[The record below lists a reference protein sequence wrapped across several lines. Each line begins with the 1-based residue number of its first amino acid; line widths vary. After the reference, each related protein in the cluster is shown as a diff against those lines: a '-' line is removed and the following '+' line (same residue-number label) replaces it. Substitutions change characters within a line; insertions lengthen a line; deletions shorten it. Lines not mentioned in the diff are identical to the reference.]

1 MKKLLKQACEKTDSA
16 ELFRAKSK
24 TIPVNF
30 EVNRL
35 KSIDIS
41 ESEGK
46 ALRVINKG
54 KIGFSTSTGDED
66 FDLIVKKAVATS
78 EFGSTASFD
87 FPGEMKKENK
97 EKKSLAIYDEKVV
110 DKSIEEMV
118 KIGEG
123 IIERIKDFN
132 PKLRCDVTILKD
144 LSEVEYL
151 NSRGGNFSYLK
162 TAIAYS
168 LMVQQTE
175 EQDMLMVYSSLE
187 SGKDDLN
194 AKELTSEII
203 ENLKW
208 GEKIVS
214 VGSGKMPVIF
224 TPKAALVLILSI
236 ISGLNGKM
244 VLKKISPLTS
254 QKNKKLWSDLLT
266 LYSDGTIDFA
276 LGSAPFDDEG
286 VEMKRIPLVEK
297 GEIKNFYYDLQTAG
311 MVGVESTGNGLR
323 SGIQSEPVPGIS
335 NLIMEEGE
343 VSFQDMVKDISEG
356 IIIDQ
361 VLGLG
366 QGNIISG
373 AFSNN
378 VQLGYKIEKGKIVGR
393 VKDVMIAGNA
403 LEELKN
409 IAALGN
415 KAKWVEGKYKFPHIY
430 LKSLSVSAKVCQ
442 GDGSPD
448 NIQVIR

>member
-1 MKKLLKQACEKTDSA
+1 MEKFLQQICKKVNSA
-16 ELFRAKSK
+16 ELFKVKSK

-30 EVNRL
+30 EVNRI

-54 KIGFSTSTGDED
+54 MIGFSSSTGNED
-66 FDLIVKKAVATS
+66 FDLIVEKAVATS

-87 FPGEMKKENK
+87 FPGEMKRENK
-97 EKKSLAIYDEKVV
+97 KKKNIDIYDEKVA

-118 KIGEG
+118 KVGEG
-123 IIERIKDFN
+123 IIERMKDFN
-132 PKLRCDVTILKD
+132 RKLRCDVTILKD
-144 LSEVEYL
+144 YSEIEYL
-151 NSRGGNFSYLK
+151 NSRGGNFSYPK
-162 TAIAYS
+162 TTIAYS
-168 LMVQQTE
+168 VMAQQIE
-175 EQDMLMVYSSLE
+175 DQDMLMIYSSLE
-187 SGKDDLN
+187 SGKDNLD

-203 ENLKW
+203 ENLEW
-208 GEKIVS
+208 GEKIIPVE
-214 VGSGKMPVIF
+214 SGKMPVIF
-224 TPKAALVLILSI
+224 TPKAALVLILPI

-244 VLKKISPLTS
+244 VLKKISPLAA

-286 VEMKRIPLVEK
+286 VEMKRVPLVEK

-311 MVGVESTGNGLR
+311 MSQVESTGNGLR
-323 SGIQSEPVPGIS
+323 AGLQSEPVPGIS
-335 NLIMEEGE
+335 NLVMGEGE
-343 VSFQDMVKDISEG
+343 VSFKEMIKDISEG
-356 IIIDQ
+356 IVIDQ

-393 VKDVMIAGNA
+393 IKDVMIAGNA
-403 LEELKN
+403 IKELKN

-430 LKSLSVSAKVCQ
+430 LKSLSVSAKK
-442 GDGSPD
+442 
-448 NIQVIR
+448 

>member
-1 MKKLLKQACEKTDSA
+1 MEKLLQQACKEVDSA
-16 ELFRAKSK
+16 ELFRVKSK
-24 TIPVNF
+24 TVPVNF

-54 KIGFSTSTGDED
+54 RIGFSSSTGSEG
-66 FDLIVKKAVATS
+66 FDSLVEKAAATS
-78 EFGSTASFD
+78 EFGSEAYFD
-87 FPGEMKKENK
+87 FSGETKRSRK
-97 EKKSLAIYDEKVV
+97 EKINVYDKKVA

-118 KIGEG
+118 KVGEN
-123 IIERIKDFN
+123 IIDRMKDFN
-132 PKLRCDVTILKD
+132 RKLRYDVTILKD
-144 LSEVEYL
+144 CSGIEYL
-151 NSRGGNFSYLK
+151 NSRGGNFSYNK

-168 LMVQQTE
+168 VMAQQIE
-175 EQDMLMVYSSLE
+175 DQDMLIIESSLE
-187 SGKDDLN
+187 SGKDNLN
-194 AKELTSEII
+194 VEELTSEII

-208 GEKIVS
+208 GDKIVP
-214 VGSGKMPVIF
+214 VESGKMPVIF
-224 TPKAALVLILSI
+224 TPKAALVLILPI
-236 ISGLNGKM
+236 ISGLNGKI
-244 VLKKISPLTS
+244 VLKKISPLAS
-254 QKNKKLWSDLLT
+254 QKNKKLWSDMLT

-286 VEMKRIPLVEK
+286 IEMKRIPLVEK

-311 MVGVESTGNGLR
+311 MAGVESTGNGLR
-323 SGIQSEPVPGIS
+323 AGIQSEPVPSIS
-335 NLIMEEGE
+335 NLIMEEGK
-343 VSFQDMVKDISEG
+343 VSFSEMIKDIKEG

-403 LEELKN
+403 IEELKN
-409 IAALGN
+409 ISALGD
-415 KAKWVEGKYKFPHIY
+415 KSKWISGKYKFPHIY
-430 LKSLSVSAKVCQ
+430 LKSLSVSAKK
-442 GDGSPD
+442 
-448 NIQVIR
+448 

>member
-1 MKKLLKQACEKTDSA
+1 MEKLLQQVCKEVDSA
-16 ELFRAKSK
+16 ELFKVKSR

-35 KSIDIS
+35 KSIDIF

-54 KIGFSTSTGDED
+54 KIGFSSSTGNED
-66 FDLIVKKAVATS
+66 PDLIVEKAVATS

-87 FPGEMKKENK
+87 FPGDIKRSGK
-97 EKKSLAIYDEKVV
+97 EKINVHDKKVA
-110 DKSIEEMV
+110 DKNLEEMIKV
-118 KIGEG
+118 GED
-123 IIERIKDFN
+123 IIERMKDFN
-132 PKLRCDVTILKD
+132 RKLRYDVTIFKD
-144 LSEVEYL
+144 YSEIEYL
-151 NSRGGNFSYLK
+151 NSQGGNFSYNK

-168 LMVQQTE
+168 LMAQQIE
-175 EQDMLMVYSSLE
+175 DQDMLIIESSLV
-187 SGKDDLN
+187 SGKDNLN

-203 ENLKW
+203 KNLKW
-208 GEKIVS
+208 GDKIVP
-214 VGSGKMPVIF
+214 VESGKMPVIF
-224 TPKAALVLILSI
+224 TPKAALALILPI

-244 VLKKISPLTS
+244 VLKKISPLAS
-254 QKNKKLWSDLLT
+254 RKNKKLWSDLLT
-266 LYSDGTIDFA
+266 LYSDGTIDFS

-286 VEMKRIPLVEK
+286 IEMKRVPLVKK

-311 MVGVESTGNGLR
+311 MAGVESTGNGLR
-323 SGIQSEPVPGIS
+323 ASSQSEPIPGIS
-335 NLIMEEGE
+335 NLIMREGN
-343 VSFQDMVKDISEG
+343 VSFKEMVKDISKG

-403 LEELKN
+403 IEDLKN
-409 IAALGN
+409 IVALGD
-415 KAKWVEGKYKFPHIY
+415 KPKWISGKYKFPHIY
-430 LKSLSVSAKVCQ
+430 LKSLSVSAKK
-442 GDGSPD
+442 
-448 NIQVIR
+448 

>member
-1 MKKLLKQACEKTDSA
+1 MEKLLQQACKEVDSA
-16 ELFRAKSK
+16 ELFRVKSK
-24 TIPVNF
+24 TVPVNF

-54 KIGFSTSTGDED
+54 RIGFSSSTGSEG
-66 FDLIVKKAVATS
+66 FDLMVEKAAATS
-78 EFGSTASFD
+78 EFGAKASFD
-87 FPGEMKKENK
+87 FPGEIKRGRK
-97 EKKSLAIYDEKVV
+97 EKKKVNIYDRKVE

-118 KIGEG
+118 KIGEDILG
-123 IIERIKDFN
+123 RVKDFDRN
-132 PKLRCDVTILKD
+132 LRCDVTILKD
-144 LSEVEYL
+144 YSEVEYF
-151 NSRGGNFSYLK
+151 NSRGGNFSYSK

-168 LMVQQTE
+168 VMVQKIKN
-175 EQDMLMVYSSLE
+175 QDMLMVYSSLE
-187 SGKDDLN
+187 FGKDNLELE
-194 AKELTSEII
+194 ELTSEII

-208 GEKIVS
+208 GEKIVP
-214 VGSGKMPVIF
+214 VESGKMPVIF
-224 TPKAALVLILSI
+224 TPKAALVLILPI

-244 VLKKISPLTS
+244 VLKKISPLAA

-266 LYSDGTIDFA
+266 IYSDGTINFA

-286 VEMKRIPLVEK
+286 VEMKRIPLVKK
-297 GEIKNFYYDLQTAG
+297 GKIKNFYYDLQTAG
-311 MVGVESTGNGLR
+311 MAGVESTGNGLR
-323 SGIQSEPVPGIS
+323 AGSQSEPAPSIS
-335 NLIMEEGE
+335 NLVMEEGK
-343 VSFQDMVKDISEG
+343 VSFSEMIKDIKEG

-393 VKDVMIAGNA
+393 VKNVMIAGNA
-403 LEELKN
+403 IEELKN
-409 IAALGN
+409 IAVLGD
-415 KAKWVEGKYKFPHIY
+415 KSKWISGKYKFPHIY
-430 LKSLSVSAKVCQ
+430 LKSLSVSAKK
-442 GDGSPD
+442 
-448 NIQVIR
+448 

>member
-1 MKKLLKQACEKTDSA
+1 MKKLLQEVCKKVDSA
-16 ELFRAKSK
+16 ELFNAKSK

-30 EVNRL
+30 EVNKL

-54 KIGFSTSTGDED
+54 RIGFSSSTGNED
-66 FDLIVKKAVATS
+66 LDLIVEKAVATS

-87 FPGEMKKENK
+87 FPKETKRSEK
-97 EKKSLAIYDEKVV
+97 EKIDVYDKKVAG
-110 DKSIEEMV
+110 KSIDEMIKV
-118 KIGEG
+118 GED
-123 IIERIKDFN
+123 IIERMKDFN
-132 PKLRCDVTILKD
+132 RKLRYDVTILKD
-144 LSEVEYL
+144 YCEIEYL
-151 NSRGGNFSYLK
+151 NSRGGNFSYNK
-162 TAIAYS
+162 TAISYS
-168 LMVQQTE
+168 VMAQQIE
-175 EQDMLMVYSSLE
+175 DQDMLMIYSSLE
-187 SGKDDLN
+187 SGKDNLN
-194 AKELTSEII
+194 TEEITSEII
-203 ENLKW
+203 KNLKW
-208 GEKIVS
+208 GDKIVP
-214 VGSGKMPVIF
+214 VESGMMPVIF
-224 TPKAALVLILSI
+224 TPKAALVLFLPI

-266 LYSDGTIDFA
+266 FYSDGTIDFA

-286 VEMKRIPLVEK
+286 VEMKRVSLVKK

-311 MVGVESTGNGLR
+311 IAGVESTGNGLR
-323 SGIQSEPVPGIS
+323 AGIQSEPVPGIS
-335 NLIMEEGE
+335 NLVAEEGK
-343 VSFQDMVKDISEG
+343 VSFSEMIKDISEG

-378 VQLGYKIEKGKIVGR
+378 VQLGYKIKKGKIVGR

-403 LEELKN
+403 IEELKN
-409 IAALGN
+409 IVALGD
-415 KAKWVEGKYKFPHIY
+415 KAKWIGGKYKFPHIY
-430 LKSLSVSAKVCQ
+430 LKSLSVSAKK
-442 GDGSPD
+442 
-448 NIQVIR
+448 

>member
-1 MKKLLKQACEKTDSA
+1 MEKFLQQACKKVDSA
-16 ELFRAKSK
+16 ELFKVKSK
-24 TIPVNF
+24 IIPVNF

-54 KIGFSTSTGDED
+54 KIGFSSFMGSED
-66 FDLIVKKAVATS
+66 FDLMVEKAAATS

-87 FPGEMKKENK
+87 FPGETKRSGE
-97 EKKSLAIYDEKVV
+97 EKINIYDGKVV

-118 KIGEG
+118 KVGEE
-123 IIERIKDFN
+123 IVNRLKDFSR
-132 PKLRCDVTILKD
+132 KLRCDVTVLKNY
-144 LSEVEYL
+144 SEIEYR
-151 NSRGGNFSYLK
+151 NSQGGNFSYNK
-162 TAIAYS
+162 TAIACS
-168 LMVQQTE
+168 AMVQKIKK
-175 EQDMLMVYSSLE
+175 QDMLMIYSSLD
-187 SGKDDLN
+187 SGKDNLDVE
-194 AKELTSEII
+194 ELTSEII
-203 ENLKW
+203 ENLEW
-208 GEKIVS
+208 GEKIVP
-214 VGSGKMPVIF
+214 VESGKMPVIF
-224 TPKAALVLILSI
+224 TPKAALVLILPI

-244 VLKKISPLTS
+244 VLKKISPLAA

-276 LGSAPFDDEG
+276 AGSAPFDDEG
-286 VEMKRIPLVEK
+286 IEMKRVPLVEK

-311 MVGVESTGNGLR
+311 MAGVKSTGNGLR
-323 SGIQSEPVPGIS
+323 TGLQSEPVPGIS
-335 NLIMEEGE
+335 NLIMEEGK
-343 VSFQDMVKDISEG
+343 VSFREMIKDISEG

-403 LEELKN
+403 IEELKN
-409 IAALGN
+409 IAALG
-415 KAKWVEGKYKFPHIY
+415 KKPKWVSGKYKFPHIY
-430 LKSLSVSAKVCQ
+430 LKSLSVSAKK
-442 GDGSPD
+442 
-448 NIQVIR
+448 

>member
-1 MKKLLKQACEKTDSA
+1 MEELLKQTCNKVDSA
-16 ELFRAKSK
+16 ELFKVKSK

-41 ESEGK
+41 ENEGK

-54 KIGFSTSTGDED
+54 RIGFSTSTGDEN
-66 FDLIVKKAVATS
+66 FDLMLKKAVATS
-78 EFGSTASFD
+78 EFGSVASFD
-87 FPGEMKKENK
+87 FPGEIKKEGKNID
-97 EKKSLAIYDEKVV
+97 IYDEKVA
-110 DKSIEEMV
+110 DKSIEKMV

-123 IIERIKDFN
+123 MVERIRDYN
-132 PKLRCDVTILKD
+132 SKLRCDVTIVKD
-144 LSEVEYL
+144 FSEIEYL
-151 NSRGGNFSYLK
+151 NSRGGKFSYLK
-162 TAIAYS
+162 TTIAYS
-168 LMVQQTE
+168 VMAQQTE
-175 EQDMLMVYSSLE
+175 DQDMLMVYSSLE
-187 SGKDDLN
+187 SGNDNLD
-194 AKELTSEII
+194 ARELTSEII
-203 ENLKW
+203 ENIEW

-214 VGSGKMPVIF
+214 IESGKMPVIF
-224 TPKAALVLILSI
+224 TPKAALVLILSM

-244 VLKKISPLTS
+244 VLKNISPLAS
-254 QKNKKLWSDLLT
+254 QKNQKLWSDLLYI
-266 LYSDGTIDFA
+266 YSDGTIDFA
-276 LGSAPFDDEG
+276 SGSAPFDDEG
-286 VEMKRIPLVEK
+286 IEMKRIPLVEN

-311 MVGVESTGNGLR
+311 IAGVESTGNGLR
-323 SGIQSEPVPGIS
+323 AGIQSEPVPGIS
-335 NLIMEEGE
+335 NLIMEEGK
-343 VSFQDMVKDISEG
+343 VSFKEMIKDISEG

-403 LEELKN
+403 IEELKN

-430 LKSLSVSAKVCQ
+430 LKSLSVSAKK
-442 GDGSPD
+442 
-448 NIQVIR
+448 

>member
-1 MKKLLKQACEKTDSA
+1 MEKLLQQTCKKVDSA
-16 ELFRAKSK
+16 ELFKVKSK

-54 KIGFSTSTGDED
+54 RIGFSSFTGSED
-66 FDLIVKKAVATS
+66 FDLMVEKAAATS
-78 EFGSTASFD
+78 EFGAKASFD
-87 FPGEMKKENK
+87 FPGEIKRGGK
-97 EKKSLAIYDEKVV
+97 EKKKVNIYDRKVE

-118 KIGEG
+118 KIGEDILG
-123 IIERIKDFN
+123 RVKDFDR
-132 PKLRCDVTILKD
+132 KLRCDVTILKD
-144 LSEVEYL
+144 YSEVEYF
-151 NSRGGNFSYLK
+151 NSRGGFFSYNK
-162 TAIAYS
+162 TTIAYS
-168 LMVQQTE
+168 MMVQKIE
-175 EQDMLMVYSSLE
+175 NQDMLMIYSSLE
-187 SGKDDLN
+187 SGKDNLDVE
-194 AKELTSEII
+194 ELTSEII
-203 ENLKW
+203 ENLEW
-208 GEKIVS
+208 GEKIVP
-214 VGSGKMPVIF
+214 VESGKMPVIF
-224 TPKAALVLILSI
+224 TPKAALVLILPI

-244 VLKKISPLTS
+244 VLKKISPLAD

-276 LGSAPFDDEG
+276 AGSAPFDDEG
-286 VEMKRIPLVEK
+286 VEMKRVPLVKK
-297 GEIKNFYYDLQTAG
+297 GKIKNFYYDLQTAG
-311 MVGVESTGNGLR
+311 MAGVESTGNGLR
-323 SGIQSEPVPGIS
+323 AGSQSEPVPGIS
-335 NLIMEEGE
+335 NLVMEEGK
-343 VSFQDMVKDISEG
+343 VSFSEMIKDIKEG

-403 LEELKN
+403 IEELKN
-409 IAALGN
+409 VAALGN
-415 KAKWVEGKYKFPHIY
+415 KAKWIEGKYKFPHIY
-430 LKSLSVSAKVCQ
+430 LKSLSVSAKK
-442 GDGSPD
+442 
-448 NIQVIR
+448 

>member
-1 MKKLLKQACEKTDSA
+1 MEKLLQQACKEVDSA
-16 ELFRAKSK
+16 ELFRVKSK
-24 TIPVNF
+24 TVPVNF

-54 KIGFSTSTGDED
+54 RIGFSSSTGSEG
-66 FDLIVKKAVATS
+66 FDLLVEKAAATS
-78 EFGSTASFD
+78 EFGAKASFD
-87 FPGEMKKENK
+87 FPGEIKRGRK
-97 EKKSLAIYDEKVV
+97 EKKKVNIYDRKVE

-118 KIGEG
+118 KIGEDILG
-123 IIERIKDFN
+123 RVKDFDR
-132 PKLRCDVTILKD
+132 KLRCDVTILKD
-144 LSEVEYL
+144 YSEVEYF
-151 NSRGGNFSYLK
+151 NSRGGNFSYSK

-168 LMVQQTE
+168 VMVQKIKN
-175 EQDMLMVYSSLE
+175 QDMLMVYSSLE
-187 SGKDDLN
+187 FGKDNLELE
-194 AKELTSEII
+194 ELTSEII

-208 GEKIVS
+208 GEKIVP
-214 VGSGKMPVIF
+214 VESGKMPVIF
-224 TPKAALVLILSI
+224 TPKAALVLILPI

-244 VLKKISPLTS
+244 VLKKISPLAAR
-254 QKNKKLWSDLLT
+254 KNKKLWSDLLT
-266 LYSDGTIDFA
+266 IYSDGTINFA

-286 VEMKRIPLVEK
+286 VEMKRIPLVKK
-297 GEIKNFYYDLQTAG
+297 GKIKNFYYDLQTAG
-311 MVGVESTGNGLR
+311 MAGVESTGNGLR
-323 SGIQSEPVPGIS
+323 AGSQSEPAPSIS
-335 NLIMEEGE
+335 NLVMEEGK
-343 VSFQDMVKDISEG
+343 VSFSEMIKDIKEG

-393 VKDVMIAGNA
+393 IKDVMIAGNA
-403 LEELKN
+403 IEELKN

-415 KAKWVEGKYKFPHIY
+415 KAKWIEGKYKFPHIY
-430 LKSLSVSAKVCQ
+430 LKSLSVSAKK
-442 GDGSPD
+442 
-448 NIQVIR
+448 

>member
-1 MKKLLKQACEKTDSA
+1 MEKLLQQACKEVDSA
-16 ELFRAKSK
+16 ELFRVKSK
-24 TIPVNF
+24 TVPVNF

-54 KIGFSTSTGDED
+54 RIGFSSFAGSEG
-66 FDLIVKKAVATS
+66 FDSMVEKAAATS
-78 EFGSTASFD
+78 EFGSEASFD
-87 FPGEMKKENK
+87 FPEEAKRS
-97 EKKSLAIYDEKVV
+97 EKKKINIYDKKIE
-110 DKSIEEMV
+110 DKSIEEMI
-118 KIGEG
+118 KIGEDILG
-123 IIERIKDFN
+123 RVRDFN
-132 PKLRCDVTILKD
+132 RKLRCDVTIVKD
-144 LSEVEYL
+144 CNKMEYF
-151 NSRGGNFSYLK
+151 NSRGGNFSYSK
-162 TAIAYS
+162 TAVAYS
-168 LMVQQTE
+168 MMVQQIE
-175 EQDMLMVYSSLE
+175 NQDMLMVYSSIE
-187 SGKDDLN
+187 SGEDNLELE
-194 AKELTSEII
+194 ELTSEII

-208 GEKIVS
+208 GEKIIPVE
-214 VGSGKMPVIF
+214 SGKMPVIF
-224 TPKAALVLILSI
+224 TPKAALVLILPI

-254 QKNKKLWSDLLT
+254 HKNKKLWSDLLT

-276 LGSAPFDDEG
+276 AGSAPFDDEG
-286 VEMKRIPLVEK
+286 VEMKLVPLVEK

-311 MVGVESTGNGLR
+311 IAGVESTGNGLR
-323 SGIQSEPVPGIS
+323 AGSQSEPVPGIS
-335 NLIMEEGE
+335 NLVIEEGK
-343 VSFQDMVKDISEG
+343 VSFSEMIKDIKEG

-403 LEELKN
+403 IEELKN
-409 IAALGN
+409 IAALGD
-415 KAKWVEGKYKFPHIY
+415 KAKWVSGKYKFPHIY
-430 LKSLSVSAKVCQ
+430 LKSLSVSAKK
-442 GDGSPD
+442 
-448 NIQVIR
+448 

>member
-1 MKKLLKQACEKTDSA
+1 MEKLLQQVCKEVDSA
-16 ELFRAKSK
+16 ELFKAKSK

-35 KSIDIS
+35 KSIDIF

-54 KIGFSTSTGDED
+54 RIGFSSSTGNED
-66 FDLIVKKAVATS
+66 FDLIVEKAVATS

-87 FPGEMKKENK
+87 FPGETKRSGK
-97 EKKSLAIYDEKVV
+97 EKINVYDKKVV

-118 KIGEG
+118 KVGED
-123 IIERIKDFN
+123 IIERMKDFN
-132 PKLRCDVTILKD
+132 RKLRYDVTILKD
-144 LSEVEYL
+144 YSEIEYL
-151 NSRGGNFSYLK
+151 NSRGGNFSYNK

-168 LMVQQTE
+168 VMAQQIE
-175 EQDMLMVYSSLE
+175 DQDMLIIESSLE
-187 SGKDDLN
+187 SGKDNLD

-208 GEKIVS
+208 GDKIVP
-214 VGSGKMPVIF
+214 VESGKISVIF
-224 TPKAALVLILSI
+224 TPKAALVLILPI

-244 VLKKISPLTS
+244 VLKKISPLAS
-254 QKNKKLWSDLLT
+254 QKNKKLWSELLT
-266 LYSDGTIDFA
+266 FYSDGTIDFA

-286 VEMKRIPLVEK
+286 IEMKRVPLAEK

-311 MVGVESTGNGLR
+311 MAGVESTGNGLR
-323 SGIQSEPVPGIS
+323 AGIQSEPIPGIS
-335 NLIMEEGE
+335 NLVVEEGKVPFSE
-343 VSFQDMVKDISEG
+343 MIKDISEG

-403 LEELKN
+403 IEELKN
-409 IAALGN
+409 IVALGD
-415 KAKWVEGKYKFPHIY
+415 KAKWIGGKYKFPHIY
-430 LKSLSVSAKVCQ
+430 LKSLSVSAKK
-442 GDGSPD
+442 
-448 NIQVIR
+448 

>member
-1 MKKLLKQACEKTDSA
+1 MEKLLQQTCKKVDSA
-16 ELFRAKSK
+16 ELFKVKNK
-24 TIPVNF
+24 TIPINF

-54 KIGFSTSTGDED
+54 RIGFSSSTGSEC
-66 FDLIVKKAVATS
+66 FDSMLEKAVATS
-78 EFGSTASFD
+78 EFGSEASFN
-87 FPGEMKKENK
+87 FPGEIKREGKERKNIN
-97 EKKSLAIYDEKVV
+97 IYDGRVANKGIKEMIKVGEDIVEKV
-110 DKSIEEMV
+110 
-118 KIGEG
+118 
-123 IIERIKDFN
+123 KDFN
-132 PKLRCDVTILKD
+132 RKLRCDVTIVKD
-144 LSEVEYL
+144 CNEVKYL
-151 NSRGGNFSYLK
+151 NSKGGNFSYNK
-162 TAIAYS
+162 TTIAYS
-168 LMVQQTE
+168 IMVQQIKN
-175 EQDMLMVYSSLE
+175 QDMLMVYSSIE
-187 SGKDDLN
+187 SGKDSL
-194 AKELTSEII
+194 KLEELTSEII

-208 GEKIVS
+208 GDKIVPIE
-214 VGSGKMPVIF
+214 SGKMPVIF
-224 TPKAALVLILSI
+224 TPKAALVLILPI

-244 VLKKISPLTS
+244 VLKKISPFAV

-276 LGSAPFDDEG
+276 AGSAPFDDEG
-286 VEMKRIPLVEK
+286 VEMKQVPLVKK

-311 MVGVESTGNGLR
+311 IARVESTGNGLR
-323 SGIQSEPVPGIS
+323 ASSQSEPTPGIS
-335 NLIMEEGE
+335 NLVIEEGKL
-343 VSFQDMVKDISEG
+343 SFSEMIKDIKEG

-403 LEELKN
+403 IEELKN

-415 KAKWVEGKYKFPHIY
+415 KGKWIEGKYKFPHIY
-430 LKSLSVSAKVCQ
+430 LKSLSVSAKKE
-442 GDGSPD
+442 
-448 NIQVIR
+448 

>member
-1 MKKLLKQACEKTDSA
+1 MEKLLQQACKKIDSA
-16 ELFRAKSK
+16 ELFKVKSK

-54 KIGFSTSTGDED
+54 RIGFSSFMGNED
-66 FDLIVKKAVATS
+66 FDSMIEKALATS
-78 EFGSTASFD
+78 EFGSTASFG
-87 FPGEMKKENK
+87 FPGET
-97 EKKSLAIYDEKVV
+97 KKSRGKNINIYDERVANKNI
-110 DKSIEEMV
+110 KSMIEL
-118 KIGEG
+118 GEG
-123 IIERIKDFN
+123 IIYRLKDFN
-132 PKLRCDVTILKD
+132 RKLRYDVTIVKNCN
-144 LSEVEYL
+144 EIEYL
-151 NSRGGNFSYLK
+151 NSKGGNFSYDK
-162 TAIAYS
+162 TAITYS
-168 LMVQQTE
+168 VMAQQIE
-175 EQDMLMVYSSLE
+175 DQDMLMIYSSLE
-187 SGKDDLN
+187 SGKDNLDY
-194 AKELTSEII
+194 KELTSEII

-208 GEKIVS
+208 GDKIVS
-214 VGSGKMPVIF
+214 IESGKMPAIF
-224 TPKAALVLILSI
+224 TPKAALVLILPI

-276 LGSAPFDDEG
+276 SGSAPFDDEG
-286 VEMKRIPLVEK
+286 VEMKRVPLVEK

-311 MVGVESTGNGLR
+311 MAGVESTGNGLR
-323 SGIQSEPVPGIS
+323 AGLQSEPVPGIS
-335 NLIMEEGE
+335 NLVMEEGK
-343 VSFQDMVKDISEG
+343 VSFKEMIKDISEG
-356 IIIDQ
+356 IVIDQ
-361 VLGLG
+361 ILGLG

-403 LEELKN
+403 IEELKN

-430 LKSLSVSAKVCQ
+430 LKSLSVSAKR
-442 GDGSPD
+442 D
-448 NIQVIR
+448 N

>member
-1 MKKLLKQACEKTDSA
+1 MEKLLQQICKGVDSA
-16 ELFRAKSK
+16 ELFKVKSK

-35 KSIDIS
+35 KSIDIF

-54 KIGFSTSTGDED
+54 KIGFSSSTGNED
-66 FDLIVKKAVATS
+66 FDLIVEKAVATS

-87 FPGEMKKENK
+87 FPGETKRSRK
-97 EKKSLAIYDEKVV
+97 EKINVYDKKVV

-118 KIGEG
+118 KVGED
-123 IIERIKDFN
+123 IIEKMKDFN
-132 PKLRCDVTILKD
+132 RKLRYDVTILKD
-144 LSEVEYL
+144 YSEIEYL
-151 NSRGGNFSYLK
+151 NSRGGNFSYNK

-168 LMVQQTE
+168 VMAQQIE
-175 EQDMLMVYSSLE
+175 DQDMLIIESSLE
-187 SGKDDLN
+187 SGKDNLELE
-194 AKELTSEII
+194 ELTSEII

-208 GEKIVS
+208 GKKIVP
-214 VGSGKMPVIF
+214 VESGKMSVIF
-224 TPKAALVLILSI
+224 TPKAALVLILPI

-244 VLKKISPLTS
+244 VLKKISPLS
-254 QKNKKLWSDLLT
+254 VQKNNKLWSDLLT

-286 VEMKRIPLVEK
+286 VEMKRVPLVEK
-297 GEIKNFYYDLQTAG
+297 GEVKNFYYDLQTAG
-311 MVGVESTGNGLR
+311 IAGIESTGNGLR
-323 SGIQSEPVPGIS
+323 ASSQSEPVPSVS
-335 NLIMEEGE
+335 NLVMEEGK
-343 VSFQDMVKDISEG
+343 VSFKEMIKDISEG

-403 LEELKN
+403 IEELKN
-409 IAALGN
+409 IVALGD
-415 KAKWVEGKYKFPHIY
+415 KSKWISGKYKFPHIY
-430 LKSLSVSAKVCQ
+430 LESLSVSAKK
-442 GDGSPD
+442 
-448 NIQVIR
+448 

>member
-1 MKKLLKQACEKTDSA
+1 MEKLLQQACKKVDSA
-16 ELFRAKSK
+16 ELFKVKSK

-54 KIGFSTSTGDED
+54 MVGFSSSTGSED
-66 FDLIVKKAVATS
+66 FDLMVEKAAATS
-78 EFGSTASFD
+78 EFGSTASFN
-87 FPGEMKKENK
+87 FPGETKRSGK
-97 EKKSLAIYDEKVV
+97 EKINIYDKKVV
-110 DKSIEEMV
+110 DKSVEEMV
-118 KIGEG
+118 KVGES
-123 IIERIKDFN
+123 IVERLKDFSR
-132 PKLRCDVTILKD
+132 KLRCDVTIAKD
-144 LSEVEYL
+144 CNEVEYL
-151 NSRGGNFSYLK
+151 NSQGGNFSYNK

-168 LMVQQTE
+168 VMVQKIE
-175 EQDMLMVYSSLE
+175 GQDMLMIYSSLE
-187 SGKDDLN
+187 SGKDNLEVE
-194 AKELTSEII
+194 ELTSEII

-208 GEKIVS
+208 GDKIVPIES
-214 VGSGKMPVIF
+214 EKMPVIL
-224 TPKAALVLILSI
+224 TPKAALVLILPI

-244 VLKKISPLTS
+244 VLKKISPLAA

-266 LYSDGTIDFA
+266 IYSDGTIDFA

-286 VEMKRIPLVEK
+286 VEMKRVPLVEK

-311 MVGVESTGNGLR
+311 MAQVESTGNGLR
-323 SGIQSEPVPGIS
+323 AGLQSGPVPGIS
-335 NLIMEEGE
+335 NLVMEKGE
-343 VSFQDMVKDISEG
+343 VSFKEMIKDISEG
-356 IIIDQ
+356 IVIDQ

-403 LEELKN
+403 IEELKN

-415 KAKWVEGKYKFPHIY
+415 KAKWIEGKYKFPHIY
-430 LKSLSVSAKVCQ
+430 LKSLSVSAKK
-442 GDGSPD
+442 
-448 NIQVIR
+448 

>member
-1 MKKLLKQACEKTDSA
+1 MEKLLQQACKKVDSA
-16 ELFRAKSK
+16 ELFKVKSK

-54 KIGFSTSTGDED
+54 KIGFSSSTGSEG
-66 FDLIVKKAVATS
+66 FDLLIEKAVATS
-78 EFGSTASFD
+78 EFGSEASFN
-87 FPGEMKKENK
+87 FPGEIKRGGK
-97 EKKSLAIYDEKVV
+97 EKKSINIYDEKVV
-110 DKSIEEMV
+110 DKSIEEMIKV
-118 KIGEG
+118 GES
-123 IIERIKDFN
+123 IIEKVKDFN
-132 PKLRCDVTILKD
+132 RRLRCDVTIVKNCN
-144 LSEVEYL
+144 EIEYH
-151 NSRGGNFSYLK
+151 NSRGGNFSYSK

-168 LMVQQTE
+168 MMVQKIKN
-175 EQDMLMVYSSLE
+175 QDMLIIYSSIE
-187 SGKDDLN
+187 SGKDNLELE
-194 AKELTSEII
+194 ELTSEII

-208 GEKIVS
+208 GDKIVP
-214 VGSGKMPVIF
+214 VESGKMPVIF

-244 VLKKISPLTS
+244 VLKKISPLAV
-254 QKNKKLWSDLLT
+254 QKNKKLWSDALT
-266 LYSDGTIDFA
+266 FYSDGTIDFA

-286 VEMKRIPLVEK
+286 VEMKRVPLVEK

-311 MVGVESTGNGLR
+311 MAGVESTGNGLR
-323 SGIQSEPVPGIS
+323 AGSQSEPAPGIS
-335 NLIMEEGE
+335 NLVMGEGK
-343 VSFQDMVKDISEG
+343 VSFSEMIRDIKEG

-403 LEELKN
+403 IEELKN

-415 KAKWVEGKYKFPHIY
+415 KAKWIEGKYKFPHIY
-430 LKSLSVSAKVCQ
+430 LKSLSVSAKK
-442 GDGSPD
+442 
-448 NIQVIR
+448 

>member
-1 MKKLLKQACEKTDSA
+1 MEKLLQQVCKEVDSA
-16 ELFRAKSK
+16 ELFKAKSK

-35 KSIDIS
+35 KSIDIF

-46 ALRVINKG
+46 ALRVVNKG
-54 KIGFSTSTGDED
+54 RIGFSSSTGNED
-66 FDLIVKKAVATS
+66 FDLIVEKAVATS

-87 FPGEMKKENK
+87 FPGETKRSGK
-97 EKKSLAIYDEKVV
+97 EKINVYDKKVV

-118 KIGEG
+118 KVGED
-123 IIERIKDFN
+123 IIERMKDFN
-132 PKLRCDVTILKD
+132 RKLRYDVTILKD
-144 LSEVEYL
+144 YSEIEYL
-151 NSRGGNFSYLK
+151 NSRGGNFSYNK

-168 LMVQQTE
+168 VMAQQIE
-175 EQDMLMVYSSLE
+175 DQDMLIIESSLE
-187 SGKDDLN
+187 SGKDNLD

-208 GEKIVS
+208 GDKIVP
-214 VGSGKMPVIF
+214 VESGKMPVIF
-224 TPKAALVLILSI
+224 TPKAALVLILPI

-244 VLKKISPLTS
+244 VLKKISPLAS

-266 LYSDGTIDFA
+266 FYSDGAIDFA

-286 VEMKRIPLVEK
+286 IEMKRVPLVEK

-311 MVGVESTGNGLR
+311 MAGVESTGNGLR
-323 SGIQSEPVPGIS
+323 AGIQSEPIPSIS
-335 NLIMEEGE
+335 NLVVEEGKVPFSE
-343 VSFQDMVKDISEG
+343 MIKDIKEG

-403 LEELKN
+403 IEELKN
-409 IAALGN
+409 IVALGD
-415 KAKWVEGKYKFPHIY
+415 KAKWIGGKYKFPHIY
-430 LKSLSVSAKVCQ
+430 LKSLSVSAKK
-442 GDGSPD
+442 
-448 NIQVIR
+448 

>member
-1 MKKLLKQACEKTDSA
+1 MEKLLQQACKKVDSA
-16 ELFRAKSK
+16 ELFKVKSK
-24 TIPVNF
+24 TIPINF

-54 KIGFSTSTGDED
+54 RIGFSSSTGSED
-66 FDLIVKKAVATS
+66 FDLMIEKAVATS

-87 FPGEMKKENK
+87 FPEEAKRSGK
-97 EKKSLAIYDEKVV
+97 EKINIYDKKVV

-118 KIGEG
+118 KVGES
-123 IIERIKDFN
+123 IVKRLKDFSR
-132 PKLRCDVTILKD
+132 KLRCDVTIAKD
-144 LSEVEYL
+144 CNEVEYL
-151 NSRGGNFSYLK
+151 NSKGGNFYYNK

-168 LMVQQTE
+168 VMVQKIKN
-175 EQDMLMVYSSLE
+175 QDMLRIYSSLE
-187 SGKDDLN
+187 SGKDNLDD
-194 AKELTSEII
+194 KELISEII

-214 VGSGKMPVIF
+214 IGSGKMPAIF
-224 TPKAALVLILSI
+224 TPKAALVLILPI

-244 VLKKISPLTS
+244 VLKKISPFAA
-254 QKNKKLWSDLLT
+254 QKNKKLWSNLLT

-276 LGSAPFDDEG
+276 LSSAPFDDEG
-286 VEMKRIPLVEK
+286 VEMKRVPLVEK

-311 MVGVESTGNGLR
+311 MSQVESTGNGLR
-323 SGIQSEPVPGIS
+323 TGLQSEPVPGIS
-335 NLIMEEGE
+335 NLVMREGE
-343 VSFQDMVKDISEG
+343 VSFKEMIKDISEG
-356 IIIDQ
+356 IVIDQ

-403 LEELKN
+403 IEELKN

-415 KAKWVEGKYKFPHIY
+415 KAKWMEGKYKFPHIY
-430 LKSLSVSAKVCQ
+430 LKSLSVSAKK
-442 GDGSPD
+442 
-448 NIQVIR
+448 

>member
-1 MKKLLKQACEKTDSA
+1 MEKLLQQTGKKINTS
-16 ELFRAKSK
+16 ELFRVESK

-46 ALRVINKG
+46 ALRVIHNG
-54 KIGFSTSTGDED
+54 RIGFSSFTGSES
-66 FDLIVKKAVATS
+66 FDSMLEKAVATS
-78 EFGSTASFD
+78 EFGTEASFD
-87 FPGEMKKENK
+87 FPGGIKRRGI
-97 EKKSLAIYDEKVV
+97 EKKNINIYDEKVAN
-110 DKSIEEMV
+110 KSIEEMI
-118 KIGEG
+118 KIGED
-123 IIERIKDFN
+123 IIERMKDFN
-132 PKLRCDVTILKD
+132 RKLRCDITIVKD
-144 LSEVEYL
+144 CNKTEYF
-151 NSRGGNFSYLK
+151 NSRGGNFSYSK

-168 LMVQQTE
+168 IMVQQIE
-175 EQDMLMVYSSLE
+175 NQDILMIHSSIE
-187 SGKDDLN
+187 SGKDNLELE
-194 AKELTSEII
+194 ELTSEII

-208 GEKIVS
+208 GDKIVPIE
-214 VGSGKMPVIF
+214 SGKMPVIF
-224 TPKAALVLILSI
+224 TPKAALVLILPI

-244 VLKKISPLTS
+244 VLKKISPLAV

-276 LGSAPFDDEG
+276 AGSAPFDDEG
-286 VEMKRIPLVEK
+286 VEMKRVPLVEK

-311 MVGVESTGNGLR
+311 RVGVESTGNGLR
-323 SGIQSEPVPGIS
+323 ASSQSEPVPGIS
-335 NLIMEEGE
+335 NLVMEEGK
-343 VSFQDMVKDISEG
+343 VSFSEMIKDIKEG

-403 LEELKN
+403 IEELKN
-409 IAALGN
+409 IAALGD
-415 KAKWVEGKYKFPHIY
+415 KSKWISGKYKFPHIY
-430 LKSLSVSAKVCQ
+430 LKSLSVSAKK
-442 GDGSPD
+442 
-448 NIQVIR
+448 

>member
-1 MKKLLKQACEKTDSA
+1 MEKLLRQACKEADSA
-16 ELFRAKSK
+16 ELFKAKSK

-54 KIGFSTSTGDED
+54 RIGFSSSTGKDGFNLMLE
-66 FDLIVKKAVATS
+66 KAVATS

-87 FPGEMKKENK
+87 FPGEMKRENK
-97 EKKSLAIYDEKVV
+97 KKKNIAIYDEKAA

-123 IIERIKDFN
+123 IIERMKDFN
-132 PKLRCDVTILKD
+132 RKLRCDVTILKD
-144 LSEVEYL
+144 YSEIEYL
-151 NSRGGNFSYLK
+151 NSRGGNFSYHK
-162 TAIAYS
+162 TTIAYS
-168 LMVQQTE
+168 VMAQQTE
-175 EQDMLMVYSSLE
+175 DQDMLMIYSSLE
-187 SGKDDLN
+187 SGKDNLD

-203 ENLKW
+203 ENLEW
-208 GEKIVS
+208 GEKIVP
-214 VGSGKMPVIF
+214 VESGKMPVIF

-244 VLKKISPLTS
+244 ILKKIFPFTS

-266 LYSDGTIDFA
+266 FYSDGTIDFA

-286 VEMKRIPLVEK
+286 IEMKRVPLVEK

-311 MVGVESTGNGLR
+311 MAGVESTGNGLR
-323 SGIQSEPVPGIS
+323 AGIQSEPVPGIS
-335 NLIMEEGE
+335 NLIMEEGK
-343 VSFQDMVKDISEG
+343 VSFKEMIKDIPEG
-356 IIIDQ
+356 IVIDQ

-403 LEELKN
+403 IEELKN

-430 LKSLSVSAKVCQ
+430 LKSLSVSAKK
-442 GDGSPD
+442 
-448 NIQVIR
+448 